1 MTNKGCH
8 CKRVCCCKKD
18 HKKPCTHSD
27 VNFASLMNVAAAN
40 NTPIDSVLLL
50 LLLLIILLLLG

>member
-18 HKKPCTHSD
+18 HKKSRTHSD

-40 NTPIDSVLLL
+40 NTPIDSGFLLL
-50 LLLLIILLLLG
+50 LFIILLFLG

>member
-1 MTNKGCH
+1 M
-8 CKRVCCCKKD
+8 CCCKKD
-18 HKKPCTHSD
+18 HKKSGTHSD

-40 NTPIDSVLLL
+40 NTPIDSGLL